1 MIQLLFRNKY
11 VALAWVGLSLFA
23 AAAFVGEGG
32 GKDRLDAQ
40 TERLKDQQAAFD
52 QATRQDAAEVAATAE
67 EDTPFGEAPDEGT
80 TVKEGDYVTGPDGK
94 SYQVVRAKPVA
105 NEDSVE

>member
-23 AAAFVGEGG
+23 AAAFVGEGD
-32 GKDRLDAQ
+32 GKDKLDAQ
-40 TERLKDQQAAFD
+40 TEKLKDQQAAFNEM
-52 QATRQDAAEVAATAE
+52 TRQDAAEMAAAE
-67 EDTPFGEAPDEGT
+67 EDTPFGEVPDEGN

-105 NEDSVE
+105 NEELAE